1 MILAGNP
8 LSHFYLSNL
17 DFTPRRSNKS
27 PNLLLGSFTIHRY
40 TSQLILLNQTINL
53 LTTFVARFLA
63 SPSLPSPKPPRQPTT
78 SFNNA
83 VRVERNHLSIVCK
96 TSSCPTFK
104 PYLLFRTVEIS
115 LDIFTLINIS
125 PWPRRPRSRSI
136 YKKS

>member
-17 DFTPRRSNKS
+17 DFIPRRSNKS
-27 PNLLLGSFTIHRY
+27 PKLLLGSFTIHQY
-40 TSQLILLNQTINL
+40 TSQLIPLNQTINL
-53 LTTFVARFLA
+53 LPTFVARFLA

-83 VRVERNHLSIVCK
+83 VRVERNHPSIVCK
-96 TSSCPTFK
+96 TSSCPTFRL
-104 PYLLFRTVEIS
+104 YLLFQTVEIS